1 MTAITD
7 PQALL
12 YAALAEAQSEF
23 PSISR
28 DKEVVV
34 KTKTN
39 GEYRFKYAPLDSIFS
54 AVRPVLQKNGLAIA
68 QPLTATE
75 DGRAAVRTVLMHSA
89 GGILEGTLPIKTDGL
104 DPQALGSL
112 VTYVRRYAL
121 TSMLGIATEDDDD
134 ARSATAKRSAVANG
148 NGNGKAPKPLV
159 TEIEKLIADLHKRD
173 LLQEPVVREGM
184 ESAYQTMITA
194 ELTSAQATNLRD
206 RLKAKA
212 SA

>member
-1 MTAITD
+1 MTVAAD

-12 YAALAEAQSEF
+12 YAALAKAQSEF
-23 PSISR
+23 PPISR
-28 DKEVVV
+28 DKEVEVTM
-34 KTKTN
+34 KSGGK
-39 GEYRFKYAPLDSIFS
+39 YKFKYAPLDAIFA
-54 AVRPVLQKNGLAIA
+54 AVRPVLQENGLAVA
-68 QPLTATE
+68 QPLTSTE
-75 DGRAAVRTVLMHSA
+75 DGRPALRTVLLHSG
-89 GGILEGTLPIKTDGL
+89 GGILEGVLPIKTDGL

-134 ARSATAKRSAVANG
+134 ARSATAKRTAAANG

-184 ESAYQTMITA
+184 ESAYQTMVTA

-212 SA
+212 R

>member
-1 MTAITD
+1 MTVAAD

-12 YAALAEAQSEF
+12 YAALAKAQSEF
-23 PSISR
+23 PPIAR
-28 DKEVVV
+28 DKEVTVP
-34 KTKTN
+34 TKS
-39 GEYRFKYAPLDSIFS
+39 GGSYKFKYAPLDSIL
-54 AVRPVLQKNGLAIA
+54 ATVRPTLAA
-68 QPLTATE
+68 NDLAVSQMLTSVGEKPAL
-75 DGRAAVRTVLMHSA
+75 RTVLVHSA
-89 GGILEGTLPIKTDGL
+89 GGIIEGTLPFKTDGL
-104 DPQALGSL
+104 DPQQIGSL
-112 VTYVRRYAL
+112 VTYLRRYGIAPI
-121 TSMLGIATEDDDD
+121 LGIATEDDDD
-134 ARSATAKRSAVANG
+134 ARSATAKRTAAANG

-212 SA
+212 R